1 MSVTKPA
8 SAELLRKV
16 VFFSGLTGDALDLL
30 AARTRRR
37 VYPAQ
42 TVLFQHGDQGNC
54 LYVVASGIV
63 NIQRTNVHGH
73 TTHIAHR
80 GPGEAIGE
88 LALIDG
94 EPRMADAVTATECD
108 LLRLASDDFL
118 AALDHHPRMA
128 LPIIR
133 CLAKRLREAAD
144 DVEIVT
150 EVDVTGRVCRLL
162 LDLKETYGTDPV
174 PGGQRI
180 RVVLTQQIIGER
192 IRATREAVNRAIA
205 DLKKAGIVR
214 VDGREIVILRESA
227 LRQEE

>member
-1 MSVTKPA
+1 MLVTKPA

-16 VFFSGLTGDALDLL
+16 MFFSGLTGDALELL

-37 VYPAQ
+37 VYPPN

-63 NIQRTNVHGH
+63 NIQRTNAHGH
-73 TTHIAHR
+73 TMHIAHR

-118 AALDHHPRMA
+118 STLDHYPRMG
-128 LPIIR
+128 LSIIR
-133 CLAKRLREAAD
+133 CLANRLRQAAD
-144 DVEIVT
+144 DVESVT

-174 PGGQRI
+174 PGGQRLRI
-180 RVVLTQQIIGER
+180 VLTQQNIGER
-192 IRATREAVNRAIA
+192 IWATREAVNRALA
-205 DLKKAGIVR
+205 DLKRAGAVR
-214 VDGREIVILRESA
+214 VDGREIVILRESE
-227 LRQEE
+227 LHRER